1 MLIVKDLTYKINHI
15 ENIFEKLS
23 FTINDNEKIAI
34 VGKNGIGKSILLK
47 LLVNEVE
54 PYSGE
59 ILNTFKNITYF
70 PQKFNELNFNTIS
83 DVFNLENEVKALD
96 NIENNI
102 ANVDDYENLNDTWDC
117 KDYIKEQLKFFD
129 LELDP
134 LRSFSSLSGGEK
146 VKVILS
152 SIIKKNTDCLIL
164 DEPTNNMDYESKT
177 FFYNF
182 IKNFDKTLIVV
193 SHDRELLNLVQKIY
207 ELRKVCMKET
217 KLFVYGGNF
226 DYFMQQKKLE
236 EDSLQTQYNN
246 SIKKINNQKN
256 VIENTIKIINKKE
269 KQGQKSLINTKNS
282 PTAFGLKLSQA
293 EKHQGKTKKY
303 LNEKLNSLDNSANE
317 IKNKIE
323 IKNNIYYKFS
333 NIKHKNKIMLEIENL
348 NFSYKNKKIFK
359 DFSLIVKSGDR
370 IAINGKNGSG
380 KSTLLKIINK
390 NIDNYE
396 GIVRLNTNNIG
407 YLDQNYDLLDINKT
421 ILKNIQNINKN
432 INEKDCRDL
441 LAKFLFRTDAVYK
454 KIADLS
460 GGEKLRV
467 ALACI
472 MQNEPELLMLDEPT
486 NNMDLDSIEILE
498 NILNQYSG
506 ALIVVSHDKIFKEN
520 IKIEYQI
527 EL

>member
-1 MLIVKDLTYKINHI
+1 MLIVKDLIYKINHI

-23 FTINDNEKIAI
+23 FTVNDNEKIAI

-102 ANVDDYENLNDTWDC
+102 ANVDDYENLNDNWNC
-117 KDYIKEQLKFFD
+117 KNYIKEQLKFFD

-134 LRSFSSLSGGEK
+134 LRSFNSLSGGEK

-164 DEPTNNMDYESKT
+164 DEPTNNMDYESKI

-207 ELRKVCMKET
+207 ELRKVGMKET

-256 VIENTIKIINKKE
+256 VI
-269 KQGQKSLINTKNS
+269 
-282 PTAFGLKLSQA
+282 
-293 EKHQGKTKKY
+293 
-303 LNEKLNSLDNSANE
+303 
-317 IKNKIE
+317 
-323 IKNNIYYKFS
+323 
-333 NIKHKNKIMLEIENL
+333 
-348 NFSYKNKKIFK
+348 
-359 DFSLIVKSGDR
+359 
-370 IAINGKNGSG
+370 
-380 KSTLLKIINK
+380 
-390 NIDNYE
+390 
-396 GIVRLNTNNIG
+396 
-407 YLDQNYDLLDINKT
+407 
-421 ILKNIQNINKN
+421 
-432 INEKDCRDL
+432 
-441 LAKFLFRTDAVYK
+441 
-454 KIADLS
+454 
-460 GGEKLRV
+460 
-467 ALACI
+467 
-472 MQNEPELLMLDEPT
+472 
-486 NNMDLDSIEILE
+486 
-498 NILNQYSG
+498 
-506 ALIVVSHDKIFKEN
+506 
-520 IKIEYQI
+520 
-527 EL
+527 